1 MLDGEE
7 SDDSYWDSDG
17 EDETSSSD
25 DDGEYANMKE
35 KFLNKAGGEDD
46 ERKKKEKKDRKDRE
60 KAQRRKDREEEEVE
74 EMEGGDAWQVQ
85 GKATQAKPKMFAKD
99 ADINTAV
106 VLKKLGEILAARGK
120 KGKNYLSFKSIS
132 SLLNMNFIRYRPT

>member
-1 MLDGEE
+1 MKAAVLEGEE
-7 SDDSYWDSDG
+7 SDSSYWDSDE

-25 DDGEYANMKE
+25 DGTKYCLKD
-35 KFLNKAGGEDD
+35 FLKGTGGEDD
-46 ERKKKEKKDRKDRE
+46 ERKKREKKERKDKE
-60 KAQRRKDREEEEVE
+60 KAQRRKDREEEEDL
-74 EMEGGDAWQVQ
+74 EMEGGDTWQVQ

-120 KGKNYLSFKSIS
+120 KGEIFQ
-132 SLLNMNFIRYRPT
+132 LLRVWVFF